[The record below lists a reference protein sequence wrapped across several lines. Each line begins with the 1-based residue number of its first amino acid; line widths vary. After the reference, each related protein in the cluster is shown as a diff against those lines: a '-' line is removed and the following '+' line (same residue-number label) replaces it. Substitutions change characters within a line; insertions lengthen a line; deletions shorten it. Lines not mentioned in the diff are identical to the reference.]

1 MIRVAGDTAEGPGN
15 VRSSAVRLA
24 TVGLFLSAGI
34 LAGCGRAPDAPSVT
48 KSSSS
53 GTPSKGRLLTPTPPQ
68 LPESPIRFEWIKD
81 CGVDFTYYGN
91 PSPEHYM
98 TEQNG
103 GGVAILD
110 FDGDGRQD
118 LFLTNGDHFD
128 RRAAATGAVHELYRN
143 RETTEGSL
151 RFDPVGQAAGVS
163 LSGFGMGA
171 VAGDF
176 DNDGFPDLFICHY
189 GAVQLLHNNGD
200 GTLTDV
206 TPAAGIRGK
215 EWATS
220 AVFADLDSDG
230 DLDLYVA
237 NYVEY
242 AASDPPC
249 FLETAAQIPISC
261 GPIGRTAQADRLWEN
276 AGDGTFLDASAAS
289 GIQSVPAGK
298 GLAVEAVDLDG
309 DDRLDLYVAND
320 TTDNFLFINRGPL
333 RFAEEGL
340 LRGVAVGPKGTP
352 ESSMGVACA
361 DFDHNGRFDLFVTN
375 FENAVNDL
383 YLNLSDAGF
392 LHASAGYG
400 LDLPSRPMLAF
411 ATIAADFDLDDW
423 DDLFVANGHI
433 WDLSAGQDKHQYEM
447 TPQLFRNRVG
457 RRFDDVSAGSGGY
470 FTERW
475 LGRSAAVADLN
486 DDGLADLVVSHQRRP
501 AAVLQNSSTRA
512 GRSLTIRLVGR
523 SAARDP
529 LGQRITTIVD
539 GVMRH
544 HHVRAGGSY
553 QASSDARV
561 IVPTGT
567 KAATVSAAVAWSP
580 EDVETWKEL
589 PPDGQV
595 VLIQGDSSR
604 RAATP

>member
-1 MIRVAGDTAEGPGN
+1 MIREAGDTGDGPGN
-15 VRSSAVRLA
+15 VRSSAVQLA

-34 LAGCGRAPDAPSVT
+34 LAGCSRAPDAPSVT

-53 GTPSKGRLLTPTPPQ
+53 GTPSKVRLLTPTPTQFPG
-68 LPESPIRFEWIKD
+68 SPIRFEWLKE

-128 RRAAATGAVHELYRN
+128 RPATAVGAVHELYRN
-143 RETTEGSL
+143 RETAEGSL
-151 RFDPVGQAAGVS
+151 LFVPAGQAAGVS

-200 GTLTDV
+200 GTFADLTQD
-206 TPAAGIRGK
+206 AGISGE

-242 AASDPPC
+242 ASTDPPC
-249 FLETAAQIPISC
+249 FLETAARIPISC
-261 GPIGRTAQADRLWEN
+261 GPIGRAAEADRLWEN
-276 AGDGTFLDASAAS
+276 AGDGTFRDSSTAA
-289 GIQSVPAGK
+289 GIRAVPPGK

-309 DDRLDLYVAND
+309 DNRLDLYVAND
-320 TTDNFLFINRGPL
+320 TTDNFLFMNRGQM
-333 RFAEEGL
+333 RFDEVGL
-340 LRGVAVGPKGTP
+340 LRGAAVGPKGTP
-352 ESSMGVACA
+352 ESSMGIACA

-411 ATIAADFDLDDW
+411 GTIAADFDLDDW

-447 TPQLFRNRVG
+447 TPQLFRNRAG
-457 RRFDDVSAGSGGY
+457 RRFEDVSTSAGPY
-470 FTERW
+470 FAERW
-475 LGRSAAVADLN
+475 LGRSAAVADFD
-486 DDGLADLVVSHQRRP
+486 DDGLADLIVSHQRRS
-501 AAVLQNSSTRA
+501 AAVLRNASSAA
-512 GRSLTIRLVGR
+512 GHSLTIRAVGR
-523 SAARDP
+523 TAAREP
-529 LGQRITTIVD
+529 RGVRICSVID
-539 GVMRH
+539 GETRQF
-544 HHVRAGGSY
+544 HVRAGGSY
-553 QASSDARV
+553 QAGSDSRV
-561 IVPTGT
+561 IIPTGT
-567 KAATVSAAVAWSP
+567 TAASVVAIVTWSP
-580 EDVETWKEL
+580 DDVETWEHL
-589 PPDGQV
+589 PSTGQI
-595 VLIQGDSSR
+595 VLIEGASPRWTSI
-604 RAATP
+604 P